1 MTTDIPSR
9 LLFGHGGDVFAG
21 DSEQR
26 DPAHDLGVKANP
38 ILRNVHPPVDE
49 NVFLQG
55 TRVIDDQLL
64 VRLHSLR
71 KRERRLRD
79 EFTKDK
85 TSISSYPTTDS
96 L

>member
-1 MTTDIPSR
+1 MVTPSAFRFVNPLSKVSANIPSR

-21 DSEQR
+21 DGEQC

-55 TRVIDDQLL
+55 TRVVDDQLL

-71 KRERRLRD
+71 W
-79 EFTKDK
+79 
-85 TSISSYPTTDS
+85 
-96 L
+96 